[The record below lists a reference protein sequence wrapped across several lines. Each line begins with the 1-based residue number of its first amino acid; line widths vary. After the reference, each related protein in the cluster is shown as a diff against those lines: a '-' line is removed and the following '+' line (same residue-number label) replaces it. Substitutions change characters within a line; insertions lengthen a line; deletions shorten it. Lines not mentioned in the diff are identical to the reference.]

1 MNTQVTTLSNGLRV
15 ASHRMDHL
23 ETVSL
28 GVWVAAGARH
38 ESDAQH
44 GLSHLLEHMAFKG
57 TATRTA
63 QRIAEEIE
71 EVGGELNAATGL
83 DMTSYFARVLKGD
96 DGVALEI
103 LADILLNSAFHA
115 DELNKERE
123 VILQEIAG
131 AQDDPEDLAYDLLQK
146 TAFPDQGIGRPILG
160 TRDSVTALQ
169 AADLMQYLADRYRP
183 GAMVISAAGAI
194 NHDRL
199 VRHVEALFGG
209 LTPSASG
216 DAAAARYVGGAAAGG
231 KPFEQSHLLIGF
243 PAPSVTDQNFC
254 AAQVFS
260 GLFGGGMSSRLFQE
274 VRENRGLCYSIYS
287 TAWGLKDAGMLAVH
301 AAMSAQ
307 MVEKVASVVAAEL
320 DALAS
325 TGPTS
330 AELQRAKAQL
340 KAGLMMALE
349 SSTIRAE
356 QMARQLL
363 IYNRILPPPELA
375 GQVDEVSVSDVRHVA
390 ANLTLE
396 TASIAVVGSGRKSAA
411 QAKRVADIFASGG
424 DRLRAAAG

>member
-1 MNTQVTTLSNGLRV
+1 
-15 ASHRMDHL
+15 
-23 ETVSL
+23 
-28 GVWVAAGARH
+28 
-38 ESDAQH
+38 
-44 GLSHLLEHMAFKG
+44 
-57 TATRTA
+57 
-63 QRIAEEIE
+63 
-71 EVGGELNAATGL
+71 
-83 DMTSYFARVLKGD
+83 
-96 DGVALEI
+96 
-103 LADILLNSAFHA
+103 
-115 DELNKERE
+115 

-131 AQDDPEDLAYDLLQK
+131 AQDDPEDLAYDLLHK

-160 TRDSVTALQ
+160 TRESVTALQ
-169 AADLMQYLADRYRP
+169 AADLRSYLADRYHP
-183 GAMVISAAGAI
+183 SAMVISAAGAV

-209 LTPSASG
+209 LTPKASG
-216 DAAAARYVGGAAAGG
+216 DEAAARYAGGAAAGG
-231 KPFEQSHLLIGF
+231 KPFEQSHLVIGF
-243 PAPSVTDQNFC
+243 PGPSVTDPDFC

-301 AAMSAQ
+301 AAMGAQ

-320 DALAS
+320 DVLAS
-325 TGPTS
+325 TGPTG

-349 SSTIRAE
+349 SSTVRAE

-363 IYNRILPPPELA
+363 IYNRILRPAELA
-375 GQVDEVSVSDVRHVA
+375 GEVDDVSANDVREVA
-390 ANLTLE
+390 ANLALE
-396 TASIAVVGSGRKSAA
+396 TASVVVVGSGRKSAA